1 MNIVTVKDLT
11 KIYGKGENKVVAL
24 DHVNFEIMK
33 GDMVAI
39 IGKSGSGKSTLLH
52 LLGAVDEPDSG
63 SIIVDG
69 FEIVGQKKNKL
80 SQYRRTKV
88 GIIYQFYN
96 LVSVLNVRENIELPV
111 LLDHK
116 KMNQKS
122 LDDFINMLGLK
133 ERENHLPNQL
143 SGGQQQRVAIGR
155 AMINSPALILADEP
169 TGNLD
174 EKSSADVMTLLKH
187 FNKNGQTVVVVTH
200 DPSVAAKCRRI
211 IEIRDGRIESD
222 VRTDN
227 EEFIQ
232 DHMA

>member
-1 MNIVTVKDLT
+1 
-11 KIYGKGENKVVAL
+11 
-24 DHVNFEIMK
+24 
-33 GDMVAI
+33 
-39 IGKSGSGKSTLLH
+39 
-52 LLGAVDEPDSG
+52 
-63 SIIVDG
+63 
-69 FEIVGQKKNKL
+69 
-80 SQYRRTKV
+80 
-88 GIIYQFYN
+88 
-96 LVSVLNVRENIELPV
+96 
-111 LLDHK
+111 
-116 KMNQKS
+116 MNQKS
-122 LDDFINMLGLK
+122 LDDFIIMLGLK

-174 EKSSADVMTLLKH
+174 EKSSADVMTLLPQ